1 MTEQDRNLID
11 GNAGQQHL
19 NCEGVAEHMAVA
31 TLWRAVRSAE
41 IGDFE
46 ESTIGAL
53 PVGGEGFGQ
62 AITGPK
68 KNNSDSA

>member
-1 MTEQDRNLID
+1 M
-11 GNAGQQHL
+11 
-19 NCEGVAEHMAVA
+19 A

-53 PVGGEGFGQ
+53 PVGDEDFGQ

-68 KNNSDSA
+68 ENNSDSA